1 MGPKSTHYPLVDLLP
16 IHSDVCKI
24 VCLFKRIQENE
35 EENPSNV
42 KMKQPDDV
50 QLPVAINVRGVV
62 FLLFLFEN
70 WTTLSR

>member
-1 MGPKSTHYPLVDLLP
+1 M
-16 IHSDVCKI
+16 CKI

-50 QLPVAINVRGVV
+50 QLPGEVCNKCQGCGVSFV
-62 FLLFLFEN
+62 LFEN
-70 WTTLSR
+70 WMTLSR